1 MSRAVFVIFMV
12 AFVGFSLAQVNF
24 SPNWG
29 KRAMNQGDAN
39 ENNNC
44 RENMDTIMLIYK
56 IIQNEAQ
63 KLLECE
69 KFSN

>member
-1 MSRAVFVIFMV
+1 MYKVIIIVIVAVI
-12 AFVGFSLAQVNF
+12 AYCTAQVNF

-29 KRAMNQGDAN
+29 KRAINPGE
-39 ENNNC
+39 ENGNNC
-44 RENMDTIMLIYK
+44 KESVDTLMLIYK

-63 KLLECE
+63 KLVECE